1 MTKLFNKQL
10 FKQIFFITLGCS
22 IYAFSLD
29 AISIPNKLAD
39 GGISGIA
46 LLLRYWFHINPGLS
60 TLLLNIPLIIIGY
73 RFMGKRL
80 LALTIWGTLCLSFFL
95 SFWLHLPIINQL
107 NLDHDLFIAGV
118 LAGLFSGVGIGIV
131 FKYGGTT
138 GGTDIIARILDLK
151 LGIPVGKSLLALD
164 AFVLTISLSYLDIK
178 HMIYTLLASFV
189 LARITDSIQAG
200 SYAARGLFIISD
212 KYEQIAKMIDVQ
224 LDRGYTF
231 INAEGGFDRS
241 AKKIIYCVISPRE
254 ISQVKELILRE
265 DPNAFVSVIDVHE
278 ALGQGFTY
286 ERKKKHIFFRR

>member
-1 MTKLFNKQL
+1 MPPGLEV
-10 FKQIFFITLGCS
+10 
-22 IYAFSLD
+22 
-29 AISIPNKLAD
+29 P
-39 GGISGIA
+39 GGIPRGSAHRRRQHKGDRIGKD
-46 LLLRYWFHINPGLS
+46 LHTGQGQQQRYERS
-60 TLLLNIPLIIIGY
+60 
-73 RFMGKRL
+73 RV
-80 LALTIWGTLCLSFFL
+80 GTNGRQS
-95 SFWLHLPIINQL
+95 
-107 NLDHDLFIAGV
+107 
-118 LAGLFSGVGIGIV
+118 
-131 FKYGGTT
+131 GGTT

-286 ERKKKHIFFRR
+286 ERKKRHIFFRR

>member
-1 MTKLFNKQL
+1 MVPHQSR
-10 FKQIFFITLGCS
+10 FIYVTSKYPPNYNRISLYGQTAPCLDNLGYTLS
-22 IYAFSLD
+22 I
-29 AISIPNKLAD
+29 
-39 GGISGIA
+39 
-46 LLLRYWFHINPGLS
+46 LLLI
-60 TLLLNIPLIIIGY
+60 
-73 RFMGKRL
+73 L
-80 LALTIWGTLCLSFFL
+80 LAS
-95 SFWLHLPIINQL
+95 SSYINQL

-212 KYEQIAKMIDVQ
+212 KYEQIAKMIDIQ

-286 ERKKKHIFFRR
+286 ERKKRHIFFRR

>member
-1 MTKLFNKQL
+1 MVPHQSR
-10 FKQIFFITLGCS
+10 FIHVTSKYPPNYNRISLYGQTAPCLDNLGHTLP
-22 IYAFSLD
+22 I
-29 AISIPNKLAD
+29 
-39 GGISGIA
+39 
-46 LLLRYWFHINPGLS
+46 LLLI
-60 TLLLNIPLIIIGY
+60 
-73 RFMGKRL
+73 L
-80 LALTIWGTLCLSFFL
+80 LASSSYYKPIKFI
-95 SFWLHLPIINQL
+95 PIINQL

-265 DPNAFVSVIDVHE
+265 DPNAFVSIIDVHE

-286 ERKKKHIFFRR
+286 ERKKRHIFFRR

>member
-231 INAEGGFDRS
+231 I
-241 AKKIIYCVISPRE
+241 KC
-254 ISQVKELILRE
+254 
-265 DPNAFVSVIDVHE
+265 
-278 ALGQGFTY
+278 
-286 ERKKKHIFFRR
+286 RRRI

>member
-95 SFWLHLPIINQL
+95 SF
-107 NLDHDLFIAGV
+107 
-118 LAGLFSGVGIGIV
+118 
-131 FKYGGTT
+131 
-138 GGTDIIARILDLK
+138 
-151 LGIPVGKSLLALD
+151 
-164 AFVLTISLSYLDIK
+164 
-178 HMIYTLLASFV
+178 
-189 LARITDSIQAG
+189 
-200 SYAARGLFIISD
+200 
-212 KYEQIAKMIDVQ
+212 
-224 LDRGYTF
+224 
-231 INAEGGFDRS
+231 
-241 AKKIIYCVISPRE
+241 
-254 ISQVKELILRE
+254 
-265 DPNAFVSVIDVHE
+265 
-278 ALGQGFTY
+278 
-286 ERKKKHIFFRR
+286 

>member
-1 MTKLFNKQL
+1 
-10 FKQIFFITLGCS
+10 
-22 IYAFSLD
+22 
-29 AISIPNKLAD
+29 
-39 GGISGIA
+39 
-46 LLLRYWFHINPGLS
+46 
-60 TLLLNIPLIIIGY
+60 
-73 RFMGKRL
+73 MGKRL
-80 LALTIWGTLCLSFFL
+80 LALTIWGTLCLSLFL

-241 AKKIIYCVISPRE
+241 AKK
-254 ISQVKELILRE
+254 L
-265 DPNAFVSVIDVHE
+265 
-278 ALGQGFTY
+278 FTV
-286 ERKKKHIFFRR
+286 